1 MEFPNNSFIVP
12 IEALA
17 ILLLKVKKEVTQK
30 IPFDTVFWENVLP
43 KLNKF
48 YFDNI
53 FPELVYPH
61 ILHRESRWNKDLQF
75 PRVTE
80 S

>member
-30 IPFDTVFWENVLP
+30 NSFDTVFWENVLP

>member
-1 MEFPNNSFIVP
+1 MEFPNSFIVP

-17 ILLLKVKKEVTQK
+17 ILLLKVKRKSHKK

>member
-1 MEFPNNSFIVP
+1 MEFPNNSSIVP

-17 ILLLKVKKEVTQK
+17 ILLLKGKKEVTQK
-30 IPFDTVFWENVLP
+30 NSFDTVFWENVLP

-75 PRVTE
+75 PRVT
-80 S
+80 